1 VSDKSYARAKDLFGV
16 PGVVE
21 LTALFGYYTMVSM
34 TIVAHEMPLQDGAK
48 FRLAPRK

>member
-1 VSDKSYARAKDLFGV
+1 V

-34 TIVAHEMPLQDGAK
+34 TILAHEMPLQDGAK
-48 FRLAPRK
+48 YRLAKRA